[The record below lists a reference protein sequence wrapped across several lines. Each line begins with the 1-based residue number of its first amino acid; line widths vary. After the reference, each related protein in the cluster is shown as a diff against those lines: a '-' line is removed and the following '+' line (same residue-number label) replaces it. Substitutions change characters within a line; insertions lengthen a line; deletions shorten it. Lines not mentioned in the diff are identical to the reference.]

1 MPSALFC
8 TRHSS
13 LIFFLHT
20 LTQSWPQLST
30 LSAFS
35 QRCLSSRARL
45 QWIEWI
51 VTVAEVYCM
60 KQNSCESL
68 SCQGTWIHMIGPTLE
83 RSHSVAQSVT
93 RVSYIQ
99 VTWRNMKEPTQEKS
113 HSNALSVT
121 RASQDQVTWRHMI
134 GPTQDRNHSVALGV
148 TRASYIQV
156 TWRNMK
162 EPTLNLIKDTWE
174 DSHMRKALQLY
185 QVWQDLLPIGTLDDT
200 LEDPVRREAI

>member
-1 MPSALFC
+1 MHVTFKRNGLESWFLVQMNRMDSKIVPGTKNPDQLVGFGCILAKTMQVLGAEC
-8 TRHSS
+8 T
-13 LIFFLHT
+13 LLHT
-20 LTQSWPQLST
+20 PLLSNLFSAHTHTLSWPQLST

-35 QRCLSSRARL
+35 QRCLIRRALL

-134 GPTQDRNHSVALGV
+134 G
-148 TRASYIQV
+148 
-156 TWRNMK
+156 
-162 EPTLNLIKDTWE
+162 LI
-174 DSHMRKALQLY
+174 
-185 QVWQDLLPIGTLDDT
+185 
-200 LEDPVRREAI
+200 

>member
-99 VTWRNMKEPTQEKS
+99 VTWRNMKEPT
-113 HSNALSVT
+113 
-121 RASQDQVTWRHMI
+121 
-134 GPTQDRNHSVALGV
+134 
-148 TRASYIQV
+148 
-156 TWRNMK
+156 
-162 EPTLNLIKDTWE
+162 LNLIKDTWE

>member
-35 QRCLSSRARL
+35 QRCFSRRARL

-51 VTVAEVYCM
+51 VTVAVVYCM

-68 SCQGTWIHMIGPTLE
+68 MSGNLDTHD
-83 RSHSVAQSVT
+83 RSHTGEKPFSCSKCDKSFLHSSDLKKHERTHTGEKPFKCSICDKSLSRSSNLKAHDRTHTGQKPFSCSKCDKSFSRKLHLQT
-93 RVSYIQ
+93 HEM
-99 VTWRNMKEPTQEKS
+99 THTGEKS
-113 HSNALSVT
+113 FSC
-121 RASQDQVTWRHMI
+121 
-134 GPTQDRNHSVALGV
+134 
-148 TRASYIQV
+148 
-156 TWRNMK
+156 
-162 EPTLNLIKDTWE
+162 
-174 DSHMRKALQLY
+174 
-185 QVWQDLLPIGTLDDT
+185 
-200 LEDPVRREAI
+200 

>member
-35 QRCLSSRARL
+35 QRCLSRRARL

-93 RVSYIQ
+93 WVSYIQ
-99 VTWRNMKEPTQEKS
+99 VTWRNMKEPTQEKHPFKCS
-113 HSNALSVT
+113 ICDKSLSRSSNLKAHGRTHTGQKPFSCSRRDKSFLHSSDLKKHET
-121 RASQDQVTWRHMI
+121 CT
-134 GPTQDRNHSVALGV
+134 
-148 TRASYIQV
+148 
-156 TWRNMK
+156 
-162 EPTLNLIKDTWE
+162 
-174 DSHMRKALQLY
+174 KAH
-185 QVWQDLLPIGTLDDT
+185 
-200 LEDPVRREAI
+200 